1 MSNKLYVGN
10 LNYAVT
16 SEELKSFL
24 ADGFDVSDCKVI
36 EGKGF
41 AFATF
46 SDASSA
52 SAAKEKFN
60 NVEFKGRN
68 LKIDIARERP
78 RDFQRR

>member
-16 SEELKSFL
+16 SEELKAFL
-24 ADGFDVSDCKVI
+24 SDGFDVSDCKVI

-41 AFATF
+41 GFVTFADN
-46 SDASSA
+46 DAA

-60 NVEFKGRN
+60 NVEFQGRN

>member
-16 SEELKSFL
+16 SEELKGFM
-24 ADGFDVSDCKVI
+24 ADGFEISDCKVI

-41 AFATF
+41 GFVTLADANAAT
-46 SDASSA
+46 
-52 SAAKEKFN
+52 AAKEKFN
-60 NVEFKGRN
+60 NVEFQGRN